1 LKIKKGESVL
11 NIVDCKMKSNNVE
24 VLFET
29 NMISEIEEIEKKL
42 KEEVEKKV
50 EDLKQIVGYVLFN
63 EGALIMTF

>member
-1 LKIKKGESVL
+1 
-11 NIVDCKMKSNNVE
+11 MKSNNVE